1 MLVLS
6 RQIDESI
13 MIEYKPKSYI
23 NLTVVDIR
31 GERVRLG
38 IDAPIEVPV
47 HRREVYDMIAQE
59 SKTRRLEKDVDN
71 LGGL

>member
-1 MLVLS
+1 
-6 RQIDESI
+6 